1 MKTLTE
7 LDCLNCAGT
16 GYYEHTH
23 NKPETCKKCNGDG
36 LNRDI
41 TAKDIANYFVMNRFN
56 NDKHTTTEMYGIM
69 VDIIN
74 VLSVK
79 MLAKGYEE
87 GIRYA
92 LDKIAKS
99 GEDNAPSY
107 EIEELIKIMI
117 PND

>member
-1 MKTLTE
+1 MKILTE

-16 GYYEHTH
+16 GYCEQIH
-23 NKPETCKKCNGDG
+23 NEPEICKKCNGDG

-56 NDKHTTTEMYGIM
+56 TEKHTSTELYGIM

-74 VLSVK
+74 VLSIN
-79 MLAKGYEE
+79 MLSKGYEE
-87 GIRYA
+87 GIAYA
-92 LDKIAKS
+92 LDRISKTSESLEKT
-99 GEDNAPSY
+99 Y
-107 EIEELIKIMI
+107 EIDELIKIMI

>member
-16 GYYEHTH
+16 GYKEYIH
-23 NKPETCKKCNGDG
+23 NQPEICNKCNGDG

-41 TAKDIANYFVMNRFN
+41 TAKDIANYFAINRFN
-56 NDKHTTTEMYGIM
+56 TEKYSSSDYYLEM
-69 VDIIN
+69 VNILN
-74 VLSVK
+74 VLSVR
-79 MLAKGYEE
+79 MLSKGYEE

-92 LDKIAKS
+92 LDRITKC